1 MRLEQALAAAAI
13 QEPDK
18 TAFAVCGGASIGFA
32 ELARRSDR
40 AAAWLLEQGV
50 RSGDRV
56 GIVSDHDVD
65 AVVLFWG
72 VLKAGAVVVWL
83 NVDAAAP
90 DLAHVV
96 DNAGFRFI
104 AVQSEKL
111 GNRLEKSAASLPSLL
126 PLDACSEPSGSAIH
140 AAPEADDQA
149 DDRALASIVYTSGS
163 SGRPK
168 GVCLSH
174 RNLAA
179 VAQSVV
185 QHMPISSRDSYLMV
199 VPLHYIHG
207 LMQLLVHTLAV
218 ATVYCERSFVFPRK
232 VVDTLRSTGATG
244 FSGVPFHFNSL
255 ITRGGFLDASLPDLK
270 WLTVTGG
277 KLPADTIHEIL
288 EHHPDVSFHVAY
300 GQTECSPR
308 ATALRP
314 ERVRGKAESVGSPI
328 PGVEVLLLDDA
339 GNEVEPGEVGEVV
352 IAGDNV
358 MLGYWQDEAATA
370 EVLDSEGRLHT
381 GDLGRF
387 DADGDLFLV
396 GRKSA
401 MIKSA
406 GERIIPEEIERV
418 LESSPRVKE
427 AVVVGVPDPLYGQR
441 VVAHVL
447 LADAAGSDNDETI
460 AALRAHCLE
469 RIPLPRAPREYRIWA
484 DFPRRANGKPDR
496 PAIAEVPGDPAH
508 SRPE

>member
-18 TAFAVCGGASIGFA
+18 TAFAVCGGESIGFA
-32 ELARRSDR
+32 DLARRSDQ
-40 AAAWLLEQGV
+40 AAAWLLAQGV
-50 RSGDRV
+50 RSGDRI

-96 DNAGFRFI
+96 DNAGFRLI
-104 AVQSEKL
+104 AVQSDKL
-111 GNRLEKSAASLPSLL
+111 SARLRKSVTSLPSIL
-126 PLDACSEPSGSAIH
+126 PLDACADAPGSVTY
-140 AAPEADDQA
+140 AAPEI
-149 DDRALASIVYTSGS
+149 DDRAVASIVYTSGS

-185 QHMPISSRDSYLMV
+185 RHMPIGSRDSYLMV

-207 LMQLLVHTLAV
+207 IMQLLVHTLAV

-232 VVDTLRSTGATG
+232 VVDTLRSTGVTG

-288 EHHPDVSFHVAY
+288 DHHPDVNFHVAY

-314 ERVRGKAESVGSPI
+314 ERVRDKAESVGSPI

-339 GNEVEPGEVGEVV
+339 GAEVEPGGVGEVV

-370 EVLDSEGRLHT
+370 EVLDGEGRLHT

-418 LESSPRVKE
+418 LESSPLVGE
-427 AVVVGVPDPLYGQR
+427 AVVVGVADPLYGQR

-447 LADAAGSDNDETI
+447 LTDDAAASTAEEPV

-469 RIPLPRAPREYRIWA
+469 RIPLPRAPREYRVWA

-496 PAIAEVPGDPAH
+496 PAMAAAAGEPPQ